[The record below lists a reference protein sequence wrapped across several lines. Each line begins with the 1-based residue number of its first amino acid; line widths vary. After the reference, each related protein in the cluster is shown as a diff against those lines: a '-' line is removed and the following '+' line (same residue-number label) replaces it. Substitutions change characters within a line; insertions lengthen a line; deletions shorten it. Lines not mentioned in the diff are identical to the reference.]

1 MGRIKSA
8 LELALERTSGIASDM
23 SSIARHDARQKG
35 KKLANEFLAQGVPA
49 ADGDDSDIAARVP
62 VDIKETLKKVPKDSL
77 EAFKQGFF
85 DILLVNI
92 ALPSREEDLDKIER
106 TGEALH
112 ELTGNPQVNALFK
125 QFLQTA
131 SRYIAELGQYDD
143 AIHRQYA
150 PKLRQKEEML
160 SRQYGRH
167 VQIDPYQDPEF
178 VAFYNQNINALKT
191 NYTQPVDEFRAK
203 LKTAC
208 GIAPPL

>member
-8 LELALERTSGIASDM
+8 LELALERTSGIASDA

-35 KKLANEFLAQGVPA
+35 KKLANEFLAQGYPA
-49 ADGDDSDIAARVP
+49 NGEADSDTAAREP
-62 VDIKETLKKVPKDSL
+62 VNIKETLKKVPKDSL

-112 ELTGNPQVNALFK
+112 ELTGNSHVNLLFK

-143 AIHRQYA
+143 AIRRQYA
-150 PKLRQKEEML
+150 PKLRQKEELL
-160 SRQYGRH
+160 SRQYGR
-167 VQIDPYQDPEF
+167 QIQLDPFQDPEF
-178 VAFYNQNINALKT
+178 VAFYNQNIIALKA
-191 NYTQPVDEFRAK
+191 NYSPAADEFRAK
-203 LKTAC
+203 LASC
-208 GIAPPL
+208 L